1 MPLPMRA
8 FQGPLLPAGGRA
20 VVVRAAGR
28 GARAGVTAGVGGR
41 GHAEDMAWVGQLVRD
56 DALVAAYTQVSYLA
70 DWSRW
75 LPFET
80 GVAEAPRQPGA
91 YLFREPETQV
101 VRYVGMAGERA
112 GGGRPRGLHGRLS
125 GYCSGHDPVGGF
137 GESALDRALA
147 DPGWVERQLAR
158 GVPTARVAPGAGP
171 PTRSPGSRPR
181 SAGPPATSARTPDSS
196 RARSSCCCGP
206 TACGTGDAGDGFAPR
221 RLPSRRS

>member
-56 DALVAAYTQVSYLA
+56 DALVAVYTQVSYLA
-70 DWSRW
+70 DWSPW

-158 GVPTARVAPGAGP
+158 PGAD
-171 PTRSPGSRPR
+171 RPR
-181 SAGPPATSARTPDSS
+181 
-196 RARSSCCCGP
+196 RARRWAADAIAWLAPEVSWA
-206 TACGTGDAGDGFAPR
+206 ACHERADARQLESEVELLLRPYGLWNR
-221 RLPSRRS
+221 